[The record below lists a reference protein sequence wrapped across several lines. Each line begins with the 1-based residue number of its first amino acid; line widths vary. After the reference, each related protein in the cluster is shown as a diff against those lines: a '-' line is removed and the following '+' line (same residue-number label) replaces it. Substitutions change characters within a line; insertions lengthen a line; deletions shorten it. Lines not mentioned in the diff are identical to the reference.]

1 MTPRLATVL
10 SARDWE
16 ANVVALAR
24 DTALV
29 RLVLRAYQPGD
40 IERHLD
46 DIDVVVAGAETSW
59 VTPAQI
65 GSWRRKGL
73 KVIGTFPNGDGP
85 SQKMLLEAGVL
96 EALPDNSHPSE
107 VLHLA
112 RLAGFSE
119 TDADVGQNGAVV
131 AVSGPRGAPGRT
143 EIALALAWNWGIDS
157 NVGLI
162 DLDIEA
168 PNLAI
173 RTTRPPRPDL
183 TDAAERVRL
192 DGALDSSTVHS
203 FGPVSLLVGSH
214 RPGEGPLGPTMVD
227 DVTEAATGAF
237 EITILDLGPYESN
250 HRLVKASDHAVLV
263 VDGTPSGLV
272 RGARV
277 AAEWVGPPPALIL
290 NKVVRSSGPDSLAA
304 ARKWIGLDPV
314 AVVRHR
320 QRIKEASTEGL
331 PPDWGLRKSLSH
343 LEVPA

>member
-10 SARDWE
+10 SAREWE
-16 ANVVALAR
+16 ANVVAMAR

-40 IERHLD
+40 IERHLE

-73 KVIGTFPNGDGP
+73 QVIGVFPNGDGP
-85 SQKMLLEAGVL
+85 SEKMLRDAGVV
-96 EALPDNSHPSE
+96 EALTDTAHPSE
-107 VLHLA
+107 VLHIA

-119 TDADVGQNGAVV
+119 TDADVGRDGAVV
-131 AVSGPRGAPGRT
+131 VVTGPRGAPGRT
-143 EIALALAWNWGIDS
+143 EVALALAWNWGTNR

-162 DLDIEA
+162 DLDLEA

-192 DGALDSSTVHS
+192 SGALDNSSVHS

-214 RPGEGPLGPTMVD
+214 RPGDGPLGSTMVD
-227 DVTEAATGAF
+227 DVAEAATGAF
-237 EITILDLGPYESN
+237 EITVLDLGPYESDA
-250 HRLVKASDHAVLV
+250 RLVKASDHAVLV
-263 VDGTPSGLV
+263 VDGSPSGLV

-277 AAEWVGPPPALIL
+277 AADWAGPPPALIL
-290 NKVVRSSGPDSLAA
+290 NKVSRSSKSNSLDA

-314 AVVRHR
+314 AVVRR
-320 QRIKEASTEGL
+320 RKRIQEASTEGL
-331 PPDWGLRKSLSH
+331 PPDWGLRKSLAH